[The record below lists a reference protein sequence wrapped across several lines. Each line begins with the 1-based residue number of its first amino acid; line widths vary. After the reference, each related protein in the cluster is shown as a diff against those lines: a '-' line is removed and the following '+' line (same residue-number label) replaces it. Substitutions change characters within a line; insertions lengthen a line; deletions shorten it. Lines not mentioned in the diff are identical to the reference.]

1 LKNERAEELD
11 EYAVLKNKL
20 DKYFLP
26 KKNKHHARYTF
37 LRMKQERGEKIGSYV
52 SRLRDKANDCEFGEI
67 MEERILEQCIQSVD
81 NKELIRKAISKGW
94 ELDKFIEEAAQIE
107 GTNLQMKEMK
117 IEEHGAV
124 YKVQNNTN
132 RRQDYRQ
139 RPALE
144 RHLQLSNATY
154 IMKEEDAQR
163 MGKTVDRV
171 GKRTILRQG
180 VEQDTNRMI
189 NKIKEV

>member
-1 LKNERAEELD
+1 
-11 EYAVLKNKL
+11 
-20 DKYFLP
+20 
-26 KKNKHHARYTF
+26 
-37 LRMKQERGEKIGSYV
+37 
-52 SRLRDKANDCEFGEI
+52 

-132 RRQDYRQ
+132 RRQDNRQ
-139 RPALE
+139 RPALG
-144 RHLQLSNATY
+144 RNLQLSNAACSY
-154 IMKEEDAQR
+154 CGFHHEGR
-163 MGKTVDRV
+163 KTVDCV
-171 GKRTILRQG
+171 GKRTILCQR
-180 VEQDTNRMI
+180 VEQETNRMI

>member
-1 LKNERAEELD
+1 M
-11 EYAVLKNKL
+11 LKNKL

-37 LRMKQERGEKIGSYV
+37 LRMKQERGKKNGSYV
-52 SRLRDKANDCEFGEI
+52 SRLREKANDCEFGET

-81 NKELIRKAISKGW
+81 NNQAIGKGW

-139 RPALE
+139 RPALG
-144 RHLQLSNATY
+144 RHLQLSNAAY